1 MTAGLLSDGRALIL
15 TYFNLNTRTRLELN
29 LNLNISKLVPL
40 SISDFFQTLVHWMS
54 IVLSVAVY
62 FGFALLYNGACP
74 TCFGMANLYWVVQN
88 SMGTPTFWLVSLL
101 AAVLAVLPR

>member
-1 MTAGLLSDGRALIL
+1 
-15 TYFNLNTRTRLELN
+15 
-29 LNLNISKLVPL
+29 
-40 SISDFFQTLVHWMS
+40 MS
-54 IVLSVAVY
+54 MLLSVAVY
-62 FGFALLYNGACP
+62 FGFALLYNGVCP